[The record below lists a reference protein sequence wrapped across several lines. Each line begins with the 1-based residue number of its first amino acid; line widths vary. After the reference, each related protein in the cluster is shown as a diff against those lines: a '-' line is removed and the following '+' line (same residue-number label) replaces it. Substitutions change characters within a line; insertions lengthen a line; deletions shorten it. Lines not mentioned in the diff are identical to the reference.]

1 MRLLLWIVLLAL
13 IFAAMVFAVSN
24 ADSVTLRFWPFPS
37 SWEAPLF
44 AIVAAAV
51 VGGLAVGVV
60 YGWLMGGATR
70 RRARALARENKALT
84 AELEDL
90 RAERTRALRGPDDE
104 DMD

>member
-13 IFAAMVFAVSN
+13 IFASMAFAVSN
-24 ADSVTLRFWPFPS
+24 ADPVTLRFWPFPS
-37 SWEAPLF
+37 SWDAPLF
-44 AIVAAAV
+44 AVVAAAV
-51 VGGLAVGVV
+51 AAGLAVGVI

-70 RRARALARENKALT
+70 RRARALARENKALA

-90 RAERTRALRGPDDE
+90 RAERTRALRSPDDE

>member
-24 ADSVTLRFWPFPS
+24 ADPVTLRFWPFPS
-37 SWEAPLF
+37 SWDAPLF

-51 VGGLAVGVV
+51 AVGLVIGVV
-60 YGWLMGGATR
+60 YGWLMGGTAR

-84 AELEDL
+84 AELDDL
-90 RAERTRALRGPDDE
+90 RTERTRALRSPDDE